1 MKNLSLKQKLTI
13 LYTILMTIN
22 ICAVLAVLFSLSNR
36 EILSSVQNRL
46 RESVAGAFDDIEMDD
61 GKLDFDSDILELENG
76 VYLSVYDMEG
86 RLLYG
91 KIPYGFDQ
99 SMTFQ
104 DGLVRRQK
112 AEQVE
117 YYVLDMSYAP
127 EENMNLMVRGIISI
141 TDAEESFRI
150 TLRLALICLPLLVI
164 LTAVLGYFMTR
175 RTLRPVAHNTETVR
189 TIQEEEDLSRR
200 INLGEGRDEIYRLA
214 ATFDKML
221 GQIEDSMKREKQFT
235 SDVSHELRTPLSV
248 ILMQCD
254 SLLSHDSLP
263 DEILEEI
270 TVIQRKAGG
279 LSRMVSQ
286 LLLLSRADQGREK
299 VTMETLDF
307 SGLSEM
313 AAAEMAVMAEEKG
326 IRLETNISPGVMLYG
341 DETLLIRLWLNLLQ
355 NAVTYGKEG
364 GCIYMSLQEEGEA
377 VTGCVK
383 DDGIGIS
390 AEDLPHIWERFYRA
404 DSSRNDVGSSG
415 LGLSMVQWII
425 NVHNGTIQAVSEPG
439 RGSTFTFCLPK
450 EKKS

>member
-117 YYVLDMSYAP
+117 YYVLDMSYAR

-175 RTLRPVAHNTETVR
+175 RTLRPVAHITETVR

-221 GQIEDSMKREKQFT
+221 EQIEDSMKREKQFT

-377 VTGCVK
+377 VTGSVK

-390 AEDLPHIWERFYRA
+390 AEELPHIWERFYRA

>member
-150 TLRLALICLPLLVI
+150 TLRLALICL
-164 LTAVLGYFMTR
+164 
-175 RTLRPVAHNTETVR
+175 
-189 TIQEEEDLSRR
+189 
-200 INLGEGRDEIYRLA
+200 
-214 ATFDKML
+214 
-221 GQIEDSMKREKQFT
+221 
-235 SDVSHELRTPLSV
+235 
-248 ILMQCD
+248 
-254 SLLSHDSLP
+254 
-263 DEILEEI
+263 
-270 TVIQRKAGG
+270 
-279 LSRMVSQ
+279 
-286 LLLLSRADQGREK
+286 
-299 VTMETLDF
+299 
-307 SGLSEM
+307 
-313 AAAEMAVMAEEKG
+313 
-326 IRLETNISPGVMLYG
+326 
-341 DETLLIRLWLNLLQ
+341 
-355 NAVTYGKEG
+355 
-364 GCIYMSLQEEGEA
+364 
-377 VTGCVK
+377 
-383 DDGIGIS
+383 
-390 AEDLPHIWERFYRA
+390 RF
-404 DSSRNDVGSSG
+404 
-415 LGLSMVQWII
+415 W
-425 NVHNGTIQAVSEPG
+425 
-439 RGSTFTFCLPK
+439 
-450 EKKS
+450 

>member
-175 RTLRPVAHNTETVR
+175 RTLRPIAHITETVR

-377 VTGCVK
+377 VTGSVK

-439 RGSTFTFCLPK
+439 RGSTFTFCFPK